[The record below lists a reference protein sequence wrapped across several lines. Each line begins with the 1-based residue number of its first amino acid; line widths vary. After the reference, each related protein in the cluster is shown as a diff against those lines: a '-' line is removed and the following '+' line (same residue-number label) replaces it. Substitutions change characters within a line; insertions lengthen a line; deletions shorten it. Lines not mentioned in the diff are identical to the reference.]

1 MKVKHRFRDD
11 IFSFL
16 FGSQEITAKADMKS
30 VVPQAY
36 CNPLLLLLP
45 AHPEGQLR
53 LLGLGGRMWSPQE
66 KGRARSREEGHWLG
80 HPPHTSHRPS
90 GDHNRND

>member
-1 MKVKHRFRDD
+1 MKVKQRFRDD

-16 FGSQEITAKADMKS
+16 FGPQQITAKADMKS

-36 CNPLLLLLP
+36 CDPLPLLLP

-53 LLGLGGRMWSPQE
+53 LLGLGGRMWNPQG
-66 KGRARSREEGHWLG
+66 KGRARSREEGRWLR
-80 HPPHTSHRPS
+80 HPPSHFPPLI
-90 GDHNRND
+90 G